1 MLMKTALRC
10 FLVLLLLSFA
20 IAGYVF
26 WSMGN
31 ADSWESSI
39 RKFEAADH
47 VHPPKVGAILFVG
60 SSSIR
65 FWNTLANDM
74 KPLDVVNRG
83 FGGSQ
88 IAHVSRYADRIVL
101 PYRPRAV
108 VLYAGDN
115 DLSWPWSKSPQ
126 TVLNDFK
133 RFVAIVHT
141 GLPETWIYFISIKPC
156 PLRWSNWATLQQ
168 TNRMIAE
175 FVSGQERVQFIN
187 VTPPMLDAHG
197 KVRGDLFRWD
207 GLHLNARGY
216 ALWTSIIRPI
226 ILERFPVEKTAGIVQ
241 DVKPSEEQSM
251 RTP

>member
-1 MLMKTALRC
+1 MKKALRY
-10 FLVLLLLSFA
+10 FLVLLILAFA
-20 IAGYVF
+20 IAGYVL

-31 ADSWESSI
+31 AGFWESSI
-39 RKFEAADH
+39 RKFEAEDR

-65 FWNTLANDM
+65 FWNTLARDM
-74 KPLDVVNRG
+74 EPLDAINRG

-88 IAHVSRYADRIVL
+88 IAHVNQFADRIVL

-126 TVLNDFK
+126 IVLNDFK
-133 RFVAIVHT
+133 RFVTIVHG
-141 GLPETWIYFISIKPC
+141 GLPETWIYYISIKPS
-156 PLRWSNWATLQQ
+156 PARWSNWATVQQ

-175 FVSGQERVQFIN
+175 FASGQERVQFID
-187 VTPPMLDAHG
+187 VTPPMLDTHG

-207 GLHLNARGY
+207 GLHLNSRGY
-216 ALWTSIIRPI
+216 ALWTSIIKPI

-241 DVKPSEEQSM
+241 GVKPSEEQEV

>member
-1 MLMKTALRC
+1 MKKALRY
-10 FLVLLLLSFA
+10 FLVLLILTFA
-20 IAGYVF
+20 IAGYILR
-26 WSMGN
+26 SMGN
-31 ADSWESSI
+31 AGFWESSI
-39 RKFEAADH
+39 RKFEAEDR

-65 FWNTLANDM
+65 FWNTLARDM
-74 KPLDVVNRG
+74 EPLDAVNRG

-88 IAHVSRYADRIVL
+88 IAHVNQFADRIVL

-126 TVLNDFK
+126 IVLNDFK
-133 RFVAIVHT
+133 RFVTIVHG
-141 GLPETWIYFISIKPC
+141 GLPETWIYYISIKPC
-156 PLRWSNWATLQQ
+156 PARWSNWPTVEQA
-168 TNRMIAE
+168 NRMIAE
-175 FVSGQERVQFIN
+175 FASGQERVQFID

-197 KVRGDLFRWD
+197 KVRSELFRWD
-207 GLHLNARGY
+207 GLHLNSRGY
-216 ALWTSIIRPI
+216 ALWTSIIKPI

-241 DVKPSEEQSM
+241 GVKPSEEQKV